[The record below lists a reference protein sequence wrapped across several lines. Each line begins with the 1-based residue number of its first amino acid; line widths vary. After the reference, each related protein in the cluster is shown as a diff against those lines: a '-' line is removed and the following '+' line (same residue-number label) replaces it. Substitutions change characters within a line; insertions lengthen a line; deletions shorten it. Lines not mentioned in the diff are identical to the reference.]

1 MSRPIRVA
9 ALTVLC
15 TLATAAFAQ
24 PADGSSR
31 FFEHMLKKWDA
42 NGDGRISLDEYLAAA
57 KSRFQQIDTQ
67 NKGGVSAAQIADSP
81 NAHKRIERRAQ
92 ALVRHLDTAGQGY
105 VSRDEFIAAAKTRFA
120 KLDRNGDGKLTADEL
135 AMPHKGQGAN
145 DRAQSGERRQ
155 FGQQRFDKLDA
166 NHDGVVTLNE
176 FVAAADARFKEFDAA
191 GKGRVSAEQI
201 ASSPKAQERAARVA
215 ERIVKHLDTNGDG
228 VVTQDEFLAA
238 AKQRFARIDK
248 NGDGFI
254 DTSEIGHR
262 HGERDGN
269 P

>member
-9 ALTVLC
+9 ALIVLC

-31 FFEHMLKKWDA
+31 FFERMLKKWDA

-67 NKGGVSAAQIADSP
+67 NKGGVTAAQIANSP
-81 NAHKRIERRAQ
+81 SARKRIERRAQ
-92 ALVRHLDTAGQGY
+92 AMVKHLDTAGKGY
-105 VSRDEFIAAAKTRFA
+105 VSHDEFIAAAKARFA
-120 KLDRNGDGKLTADEL
+120 KLDRNGDGKLTPDEL
-135 AMPHKGQGAN
+135 AMLRKGQGAN
-145 DRAQSGERRQ
+145 DRAQSGERSP

-176 FVAAADARFKEFDAA
+176 YIAAADMRFKAFDVA
-191 GKGRVSAEQI
+191 GNGRVSAEEI

-215 ERIVKHLDTNGDG
+215 ERIVKRLDTNGDG
-228 VVTQDEFLAA
+228 VVTEDEFLAGA
-238 AKQRFARIDK
+238 RQRFARIDSD
-248 NGDGFI
+248 GDGFI
-254 DTSEIGHR
+254 DASEIGRR
-262 HGERDGN
+262 HWARDGR